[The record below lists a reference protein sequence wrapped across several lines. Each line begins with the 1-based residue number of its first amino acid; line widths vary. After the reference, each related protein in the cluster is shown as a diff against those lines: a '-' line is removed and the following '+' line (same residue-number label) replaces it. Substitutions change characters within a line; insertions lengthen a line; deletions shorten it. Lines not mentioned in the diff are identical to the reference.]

1 MVETYL
7 VGGQCKD
14 ALTKLNAARK
24 NLDDLK
30 CQAEVLL
37 GKNWIW
43 ILVIAVCSIL
53 LIAGIAFG
61 LYKYCG
67 KRFNEDELY
76 MPFVDS
82 ETA

>member
-1 MVETYL
+1 MA
-7 VGGQCKD
+7 GGPCKA
-14 ALTKLNAARK
+14 ALTKLNATRK
-24 NLDDLK
+24 KLDDLK

-53 LIAGIAFG
+53 LIAGIAYG
-61 LYKYCG
+61 VYKAKLC
-67 KRFNEDELY
+67 FNEDELY